1 MSNTAIMDSKV
12 ETPPS
17 SFDSVKLWAAGLLV
31 AAAMGAFYYF
41 SEASLLVRILG
52 LLATVVVAIVIGLR
66 TEPGK
71 QLAGFMKEAQIEV
84 RKVVWPTR
92 DETVKTT
99 LVVAAVVLVMG
110 VLLWFLDMV
119 IGWLVRWLTISGGQ

>member
-12 ETPPS
+12 ETPSS
-17 SFDSVKLWAAGLLV
+17 SFDSAKLWVAGLLV

-41 SEASLLVRILG
+41 SEVSLLVRILG
-52 LLATVVVAIVIGLR
+52 LLAAVVLAIVIGIR
-66 TEPGK
+66 TEPGR
-71 QLAGFMKEAQIEV
+71 QLAGFMREAQIEV

-99 LVVAAVVLVMG
+99 LIVALVVLVMG
-110 VLLWFLDMV
+110 VLLWSLDLV
-119 IGWLVRWLTISGGQ
+119 IGWLVRWLTISGGP